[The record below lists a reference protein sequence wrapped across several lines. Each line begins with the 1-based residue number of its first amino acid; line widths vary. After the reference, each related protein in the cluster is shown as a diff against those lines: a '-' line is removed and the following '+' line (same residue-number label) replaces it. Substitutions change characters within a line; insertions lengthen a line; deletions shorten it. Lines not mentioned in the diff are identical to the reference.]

1 MSNQS
6 STMSQMNLM
15 SKLPNG
21 SRVISYMFGS
31 YPMRRC
37 SLHFVFFGGRYLQCR
52 IAAIIGSSSIV
63 VDYVDYHLM
72 NSRIQA

>member
-37 SLHFVFFGGRYLQCR
+37 SLHFLFLGGRYLQCR
-52 IAAIIGSSSIV
+52 ITAIIASSSIA